1 MFKNLEVLLENK
13 GLSYK
18 DYATFLSIAE
28 KTVYNKLNGKTEFTL
43 NEVTKTADYLFPEY
57 KVDYIFKRNGLNR
70 RA

>member
-1 MFKNLEVLLENK
+1 MFKNLEVLLESK

-43 NEVTKTADYLFPEY
+43 KEVTKTANYLFPEY
-57 KVDYIFKRNGLNR
+57 KVDYIFNNQNKRR
-70 RA
+70 C